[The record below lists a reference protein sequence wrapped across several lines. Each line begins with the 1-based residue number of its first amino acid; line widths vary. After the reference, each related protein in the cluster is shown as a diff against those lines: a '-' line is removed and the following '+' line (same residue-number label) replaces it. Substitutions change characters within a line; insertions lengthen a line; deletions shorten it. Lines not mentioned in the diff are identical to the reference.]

1 MKISSQGTFLKIN
14 KLFQKLKFKKN
25 YLTFKCDFY
34 RFYYNYFMIIIMF
47 IYGFST
53 EILQK
58 IMNFGRAFEWV
69 DLCADILG
77 VTMGYLV
84 TRLIKIK

>member
-1 MKISSQGTFLKIN
+1 
-14 KLFQKLKFKKN
+14 
-25 YLTFKCDFY
+25 
-34 RFYYNYFMIIIMF
+34 MF

-58 IMNFGRAFEWV
+58 IMNFGRAFEWI

-77 VTMGYLV
+77 VTIGYLV